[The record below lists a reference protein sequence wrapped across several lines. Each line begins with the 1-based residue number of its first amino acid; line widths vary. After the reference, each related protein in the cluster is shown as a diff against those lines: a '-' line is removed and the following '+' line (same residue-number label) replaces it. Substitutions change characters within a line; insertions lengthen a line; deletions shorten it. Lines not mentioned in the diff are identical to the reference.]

1 MGRKADTSKQEK
13 LAQDQM
19 RIQQQQHA
27 DTMKMMAAQ
36 MEAMP
41 DIPTPEAP
49 PPPVSGT
56 SADTEQ
62 ARRMAQE
69 EQRKKKGITSTIAAG
84 ETGGAKANLG
94 NMTQSLLG
102 NAKA

>member
-1 MGRKADTSKQEK
+1 
-13 LAQDQM
+13 M

-27 DTMKMMAAQ
+27 DTMAMMAAQ

-41 DIPTPEAP
+41 DIPTPEPA

-62 ARRMAQE
+62 ARRTAQE
-69 EQRKKKGITSTIAAG
+69 EQRKKKGLASTVVAG
-84 ETGGAKANLG
+84 EAKPTLG
-94 NMTQSLLG
+94 NAPQSLLG
-102 NAKA
+102 NAKAS

>member
-27 DTMKMMAAQ
+27 ETMAMMAAQ
-36 MEAMP
+36 MENMP
-41 DIPTPEAP
+41 EIPTPEPP

-69 EQRKKKGITSTIAAG
+69 EQRKKKGLAATVVAG
-84 ETGGAKANLG
+84 ETARPMLG
-94 NMTQSLLG
+94 NAPQSLLG
-102 NAKA
+102 NAKS